1 MTGAVL
7 RPVKFR
13 LFMSREGVGGKRGH
27 DPFSTSRGEASPII
41 QSTFLDTSPFP
52 PMGQLL
58 QFLSNTLSRY
68 DTPLSSFS
76 LVLSFY
82 RYIPP
87 STLFVSLVVHRISRA
102 SIIML
107 DDVDRERECV
117 VSFFLGVCFGSNVCV
132 FLSEAKLLN

>member
-1 MTGAVL
+1 ME
-7 RPVKFR
+7 
-13 LFMSREGVGGKRGH
+13 REGTTS
-27 DPFSTSRGEASPII
+27 FSTSRGEASPII

-107 DDVDRERECV
+107 DDVDRERESALYRFSSTCV
-117 VSFFLGVCFGSNVCV
+117 LDRFGSNI
-132 FLSEAKLLN
+132 FFKRSEIVKLIY